1 MQNSQSK
8 EHPRLFFLSLVTR
21 ILQGASPA
29 AGRPDIRSQQPL
41 ASQIVGTIIG
51 NNSPTAE
58 MLYLGHHYP
67 LRKGQGER
75 GGIPV
80 EAIHVGIHFFQ
91 LLLKPGR
98 GQRVQF
104 RCSPGMLCALPSP
117 RTGICM
123 TRFDE
128 VLLAPSLTA
137 GLSSPIISS
146 SK

>member
-1 MQNSQSK
+1 MQKSQSK

-29 AGRPDIRSQQPL
+29 AGRPDPL
-41 ASQIVGTIIG
+41 ASQIVGRIIG
-51 NNSPTAE
+51 NNSPTEE

-80 EAIHVGIHFFQ
+80 EAMHLGIHFFQ

-104 RCSPGMLCALPSP
+104 RCSPGMLCTLPSP
-117 RTGICM
+117 WTGTCM